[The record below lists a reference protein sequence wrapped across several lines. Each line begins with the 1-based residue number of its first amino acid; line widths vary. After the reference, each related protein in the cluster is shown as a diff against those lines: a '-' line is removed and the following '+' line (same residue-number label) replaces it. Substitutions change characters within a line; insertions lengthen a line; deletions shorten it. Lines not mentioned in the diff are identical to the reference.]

1 MKEDLSYQVE
11 LIERVKKELGMSQSD
26 IARKFEVGT
35 STVSNWIKKKVK
47 IPTIAKI
54 ALELMLEREKDRK
67 MLNFMEIFSQHI
79 VEMGRKN

>member
-67 MLNFMEIFSQHI
+67 MLNFMETFSQHI